1 MTPLDITGRA
11 LAMLAA
17 LALLTAAAAAVVLW
31 RAVLPVIL
39 IAALAVTSGMV
50 RTLALGG
57 FAALA
62 GLRGLML
69 ALDRAG
75 TAVPT
80 PRLRRSPPAWI
91 PQTAG
96 AGHEPGNEH
105 PATE

>member
-57 FAALA
+57 CAWS
-62 GLRGLML
+62 
-69 ALDRAG
+69 
-75 TAVPT
+75 PT
-80 PRLRRSPPAWI
+80 PTSPQRARRLPARGRGRCCRRTRRPNARRSLRSPTPAPSSPP
-91 PQTAG
+91 
-96 AGHEPGNEH
+96 
-105 PATE
+105 